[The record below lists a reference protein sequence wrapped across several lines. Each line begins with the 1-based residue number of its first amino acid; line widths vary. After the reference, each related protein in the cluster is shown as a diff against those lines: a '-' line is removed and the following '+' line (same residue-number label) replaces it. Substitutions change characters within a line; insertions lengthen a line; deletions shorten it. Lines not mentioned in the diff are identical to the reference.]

1 MPRLFMQPLAKGH
14 LIISGEGR
22 FVKGAQVRE
31 LPVLSV
37 GVIRHIGLVY
47 FLQMSTLRLR
57 FGERIRELRALKGL
71 TQEELAEAVG
81 VSTDFISLIE
91 RGQRAPSF
99 ENLERLAEALGV
111 KVAGLFDFQESGQD

>member
-1 MPRLFMQPLAKGH
+1 
-14 LIISGEGR
+14 
-22 FVKGAQVRE
+22 
-31 LPVLSV
+31 
-37 GVIRHIGLVY
+37 
-47 FLQMSTLRLR
+47 MSTLRLR
-57 FGERIRELRALKGL
+57 FGKRIRELRALKGL

-111 KVAGLFDFQESGQD
+111 NVAGLFDFQEGGGD